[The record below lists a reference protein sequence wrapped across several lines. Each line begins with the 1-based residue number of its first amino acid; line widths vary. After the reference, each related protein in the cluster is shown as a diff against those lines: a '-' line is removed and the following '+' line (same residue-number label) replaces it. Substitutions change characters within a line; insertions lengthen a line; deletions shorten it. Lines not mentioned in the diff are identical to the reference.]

1 MLLGAFFEWRHWL
14 AEHAEGCA
22 EKYCILRC
30 LAKLS
35 NTHSEKLNAIRW
47 LESLYHSAVEILL
60 LVIIGSDSYHVFP
73 VILCCATGCVTGY
86 AYSIKDTCIVCAFHS
101 LLKLIKASSLG
112 TFKWYQ
118 MIYDRSLG
126 HLFYTPNKSSLLCN
140 VKAVSC
146 RNPDFFPVQCEMQPA
161 FHTGGI
167 KYCQVFHTWQY
178 SIPVQSERPFIL
190 YYRGILLWFG

>member
-1 MLLGAFFEWRHWL
+1 MLLGVFFEWRHWL
-14 AEHAEGCA
+14 AEHAEGYA

-30 LAKLS
+30 LAKWS
-35 NTHSEKLNAIRW
+35 KTHSEQLNAIRW
-47 LESLYHSAVEILL
+47 LESLYHSAFEILL

-126 HLFYTPNKSSLLCN
+126 HFVIHKINPVYYVMWKQFPAGIRIFFLFSVKCN
-140 VKAVSC
+140 
-146 RNPDFFPVQCEMQPA
+146 Q
-161 FHTGGI
+161 H
-167 KYCQVFHTWQY
+167 
-178 SIPVQSERPFIL
+178 SIPAE
-190 YYRGILLWFG
+190 